1 MTSVDLWEKYQDGL
15 VVCDQAKL
23 TLDAS
28 RIPFAAGYRARMQPA
43 FAGMKILPRRPVE

>member
-1 MTSVDLWEKYQDGL
+1 MTSVDLWEQYQAGL

-28 RIPFAAGYRARMQPA
+28 RIPFAAGYRAKMQPPA
-43 FAGMKILPRRPVE
+43 AV